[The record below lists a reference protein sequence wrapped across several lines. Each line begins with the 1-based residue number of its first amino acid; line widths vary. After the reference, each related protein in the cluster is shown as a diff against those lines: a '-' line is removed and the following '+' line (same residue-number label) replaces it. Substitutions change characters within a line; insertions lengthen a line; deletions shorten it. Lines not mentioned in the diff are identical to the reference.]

1 MEEKESTVSGSTG
14 GGGSYTDSPPPV
26 SSNVVLPPPPPPQP
40 PVVLVS
46 MERNLD
52 LSSTAAAVVTPQ
64 GNSRSVDLLVGKK
77 KRGRPRKY
85 DSDGNLRLPSYNN
98 NNNKNPA
105 VASSPPG
112 FSLTP
117 STDFSSSSKRGR
129 GRPPGS
135 GNWQL
140 LASLGELFANTAG
153 GDFTPHVVTVH
164 TGEDVAGK
172 IFSFSHKGPR
182 GICVLS
188 ANGAVS
194 NVTIRQPGS
203 SGGLRQQPI
212 TRLTSKSSQMGYF
225 VFHQLFIFVNKCNVG
240 RFEILS
246 LSGSFTVNDVGGVRS
261 RTGGMSVSLA
271 GPDGRVIGG
280 GVAGLLL
287 AASPIQI
294 VVGSFMPNGYKV
306 HKKKH
311 HREHMTPSMSPSAP
325 DTVTAARPI
334 SQARPDETCI
344 TPIIPLPVQSH
355 GEPNNVANDK
365 QMANVTSSHSTAG
378 WNGSE
383 TTSNHGPSPD
393 INVSLASE

>member
-194 NVTIRQPGS
+194 N
-203 SGGLRQQPI
+203 
-212 TRLTSKSSQMGYF
+212 
-225 VFHQLFIFVNKCNVG
+225 G

-246 LSGSFTVNDVGGVRS
+246 LSGSFTVNDAGGVRS

-311 HREHMTPSMSPSAP
+311 HREHMTPSMSPGAP

-344 TPIIPLPVQSH
+344 TPIIPLPGQSH

-365 QMANVTSSHSTAG
+365 QVANVTSSHSTAG

>member
-26 SSNVVLPPPPPPQP
+26 SSNVVLPPPPPHP
-40 PVVLVS
+40 PVVVVS

-52 LSSTAAAVVTPQ
+52 LSSTAAAVATPQ
-64 GNSRSVDLLVGKK
+64 GNSGSVDLLLGKK

-85 DSDGNLRLPSYNN
+85 DSDGNLRLASYNN
-98 NNNKNPA
+98 NNNNINPA

-203 SGGLRQQPI
+203 SGGI
-212 TRLTSKSSQMGYF
+212 LTYE
-225 VFHQLFIFVNKCNVG
+225 G

-246 LSGSFTVNDVGGVRS
+246 LSGSFTITDTGGIRS

-294 VVGSFMPNGYKV
+294 VVGSFMPNDYKV
-306 HKKKH
+306 LKKKH
-311 HREHMTPSMSPSAP
+311 YREHMMPSVSPGAP

-344 TPIIPLPVQSH
+344 TPITPLLGQSH
-355 GEPNNVANDK
+355 GKPNNAVNDK
-365 QMANVTSSHSTAG
+365 QVANVTSSHSTAG
-378 WNGSE
+378 QNGTG